1 MNVEENIQNLEHRI
15 GYEFKDKTI
24 LRSAITH
31 SSYRNELKINK
42 WDDYQRL
49 EFLGDAVLEIVVSEY
64 LYHNHKDMAEGA
76 LSRLRAAMVCEY
88 ALAYCAG
95 EINLGDYILLGKGEK
110 LSGGNLR
117 PSILCDV
124 FEAVIGA
131 IYLDGGFDVVKDY
144 ITRVHLDGIVENSLF
159 VDSKSLMQEKAQAMG
174 VSLAYE
180 LVKESGPDHDKSFE
194 VALFLNGKHVSN
206 AIGHNKKEA
215 EQKAAFE
222 ALKQIE
228 KGINE
233 CI

>member
-1 MNVEENIQNLEHRI
+1 MNVEENIRNLEKII

-31 SSYRNELKINK
+31 SSFRNELKINK
-42 WDDYQRL
+42 WEDYQRL
-49 EFLGDAVLEIVVSEY
+49 EFLGDAVLEIVVSDY

-95 EINLGDYILLGKGEK
+95 EIHLGDYILLGKGEAC
-110 LSGGNLR
+110 SGGNLR

-131 IYLDGGFDVVKDY
+131 IYLDGGFKVASDY
-144 ITRVHLDGIVENSLF
+144 ITRVHLNGIVENSLF
-159 VDSKSLMQEKAQAMG
+159 VDSKSLIQERTQAMG
-174 VSLAYE
+174 VTLEYE
-180 LVKESGPDHDKSFE
+180 LIGESGPDHDKSFE
-194 VALFLNGKHVSN
+194 VALLIGGKRVSSGV
-206 AIGHNKKEA
+206 GHNKKEA

-228 KGINE
+228 KGVN
-233 CI
+233 